1 MEEGVLEI
9 IPPSSHICLW
19 LSQDVARDAFR
30 NRKIYFLRD
39 NLFYFF
45 SLAWSCPDLI
55 SCHLFGSLLY
65 NWILIS
71 ASCSMA
77 GPGEETSSQ
86 KDVNNL
92 ERLHGET
99 TTEEF

>member
-1 MEEGVLEI
+1 MEDGVLEI
-9 IPPSSHICLW
+9 IPPSSHIRLW

-55 SCHLFGSLLY
+55 SCHLLY

-92 ERLHGET
+92 ERLHRETT